1 MAISIYLDKTVKDD
15 LSIEEFMED
24 STALVYISD
33 KLEDIFSSKPA
44 YQNVDKDIDII
55 NKDTI
60 IMNIPY
66 ITGNHKQKIQGILE
80 KDKLLLYIKDN
91 DFTSF
96 LIEKLSL
103 EKNLGSKYAL
113 LSVFEYLCMIYD
125 KRLLKMDEMVD
136 DLFEEALTK
145 NQIQMETILK
155 DKKTSSIIKRFVNYY
170 KSMVTYLEE
179 TFKDESLYN
188 KLFFS
193 FNYTL
198 QMVDDVES
206 SIYSCIEIF
215 NSIYSNRMNKTMEL
229 LTIIT
234 IIALPATII
243 TGAFGMNFD
252 AMPLIDSANGFYIL
266 SSIIFFIIIIE
277 LIIFKWKKFM

>member
-1 MAISIYLDKTVKDD
+1 MTTSIYLDKTVKNN
-15 LSIEEFMED
+15 LSIEDFMED

-33 KLEDIFSSKPA
+33 KMEEIFSNRPT
-44 YQNVDKDIDII
+44 YQNIDKDIDII
-55 NKDTI
+55 DKDTI
-60 IMNIPY
+60 VINIPY
-66 ITGNHKQKIQGILE
+66 IVGAHKQKIQGILE
-80 KDKLLLYIKDN
+80 KDKLLLYIKDT

-103 EKNLGSKYAL
+103 EKILGSKYVL

-125 KRLLKMDEMVD
+125 KRLLKMDEMID
-136 DLFEEALTK
+136 DLFEESMTK
-145 NQIQMETILK
+145 NQIQMETILH
-155 DKKTSSIIKRFVNYY
+155 DKKTSSTIKRFVNYY
-170 KSMVTYLEE
+170 KSMITYLEE
-179 TFKDESLYN
+179 TFKDENLYN

-234 IIALPATII
+234 IIALPTTII

-252 AMPLIDSANGFYIL
+252 AMPLIGSENGFYIL
-266 SSIIFFIIIIE
+266 SFIMLLIIIIE
-277 LIIFKWKKFM
+277 LIICKWKKFM

>member
-1 MAISIYLDKTVKDD
+1 
-15 LSIEEFMED
+15 
-24 STALVYISD
+24 
-33 KLEDIFSSKPA
+33 
-44 YQNVDKDIDII
+44 
-55 NKDTI
+55 
-60 IMNIPY
+60 MNIPY

-136 DLFEEALTK
+136 DLFEEAVTK

-234 IIALPATII
+234 IIALPATVI

-252 AMPLIDSANGFYIL
+252 AMPLIDSSNGFYIL